1 MNAPDA
7 MTRAALPI
15 EAAMPLAED
24 GHLVDIL
31 TRSDLRRGLLRREPE
46 AVA

>member
-1 MNAPDA
+1 MNARDA

-15 EAAMPLAED
+15 EAAMPLAEA

-31 TRSDLRRGLLRREPE
+31 TRSDLRRALRLRQPE